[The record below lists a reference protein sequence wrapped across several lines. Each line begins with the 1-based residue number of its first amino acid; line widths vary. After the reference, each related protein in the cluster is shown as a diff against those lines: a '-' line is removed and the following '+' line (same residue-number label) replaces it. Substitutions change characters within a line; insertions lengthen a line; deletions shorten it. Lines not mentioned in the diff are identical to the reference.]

1 MKAFDEI
8 LVQLIIQHDCVVIP
22 EFGGFVSKT
31 ISSKIDF
38 DKGTMSP
45 PSKQLLFNVQLI
57 NNDGLLNASISSINQ
72 LSYLEAS
79 EVIRTKVSE
88 YKEDLKSGKKIT
100 INKVGTLQYN
110 QEGALIFEQDR
121 FFNFLLASYGLS
133 PIKFIEAKPIS
144 TKNNIDR
151 KNNLWK
157 YAAAACLLPIA
168 FYSLWIPLKTNVLSS
183 KRISINDL
191 NPFHQKSKI
200 NYVKT
205 PLSISEESAIV
216 LDESIEEQYNHADLT
231 LDYWYY
237 EYDGE
242 KQFTILNEPKEVEII
257 IDSEV
262 EKVIV
267 EEVIDANPAN
277 EIDIITP
284 FTFNCI
290 AGCFSNYSNA
300 IRLVKELKE
309 KGYDASILPGGKF
322 YQVSL
327 GGGFS
332 REAMNSIKA
341 NADQDSI
348 PVWILH

>member
-22 EFGGFVSKT
+22 EFGGFVSKA

-57 NNDGLLNASISSINQ
+57 NNDGLLNASIASLNQ

-79 EVIRTKVSE
+79 EVIRSKVSE
-88 YKEDLKSGKKIT
+88 FKDDLKTGKKIT

-110 QEGALIFEQDR
+110 QEGVLIFEQDR

-144 TKNNIDR
+144 TKNKIDR
-151 KNNLWK
+151 KNNVWK

-191 NPFHQKSKI
+191 NPFHQKRKI
-200 NYVKT
+200 NYVKN
-205 PLSISEESAIV
+205 PLSISQESAMVI
-216 LDESIEEQYNHADLT
+216 DESIEEQYNRADLT

-237 EYDGE
+237 EYDGQ
-242 KQFTILNEPKEVEII
+242 KQFTILNEPQEVEII
-257 IDSEV
+257 DAEDK
-262 EKVIV
+262 EVIV
-267 EEVIDANPAN
+267 EDVIVPDIPNQ
-277 EIDIITP
+277 IDIITP
-284 FTFNCI
+284 FTYNCI
-290 AGCFSNYSNA
+290 AGCFSNYTNA
-300 IRLVKELKE
+300 TRLVKELKE
-309 KGYDASILPGGKF
+309 KGYDASILPGGKL

-332 REAMNSIKA
+332 REAVYSIKA

>member
-22 EFGGFVSKT
+22 EFGGFVSKA

-57 NNDGLLNASISSINQ
+57 NNDGLLNASIASINQ
-72 LSYLEAS
+72 LSYLEAN

-88 YKEDLKSGKKIT
+88 FKDDLKTGKKIT

-144 TKNNIDR
+144 TKNKIDR
-151 KNNLWK
+151 KNNVWK

-191 NPFHQKSKI
+191 NPFHQKRKI

-237 EYDGE
+237 EYDGQ
-242 KQFTILNEPKEVEII
+242 KQFAILNENKDVEII
-257 IDSEV
+257 NAEGENVNV
-262 EKVIV
+262 EDEIV
-267 EEVIDANPAN
+267 PNTPN
-277 EIDIITP
+277 QIDIITP

-290 AGCFSNYSNA
+290 AGCFSNYKNA
-300 IRLVKELKE
+300 QRFVTKLKG
-309 KGYDASILPGGKF
+309 KGYNACILPGGQL
-322 YQVSL
+322 YRVSL

-332 REAMNSIKA
+332 EEAVIKLKKK
-341 NADQDSI
+341 ADQDGI
-348 PVWILH
+348 DAWILH

>member
-1 MKAFDEI
+1 MKTFDEI
-8 LVQLIIQHDCVVIP
+8 IVRLIIQHDCVIIP
-22 EFGGFVSKT
+22 EFGGFVTKALP
-31 ISSKIDF
+31 SKIDY
-38 DKGTMSP
+38 DKGIMSP
-45 PSKQLLFNVQLI
+45 PSKQLLFNIQLL
-57 NNDGLLNASISSINQ
+57 NNDGLLTAEISNVNNISYADASNEIVHKVGEFNAA
-72 LSYLEAS
+72 L
-79 EVIRTKVSE
+79 
-88 YKEDLKSGKKIT
+88 KEGKKIT
-100 INKVGTLQYN
+100 IQKVGSFQRN
-110 QEGALIFEQDR
+110 QEGLLVFEQDR
-121 FFNFLLASYGLS
+121 FFNFLLSSYGLENVQFVPAETIEKKD
-133 PIKFIEAKPIS
+133 PIDQGKTQF
-144 TKNNIDR
+144 
-151 KNNLWK
+151 WK

-205 PLSISEESAIV
+205 PLSISQESAIV

-257 IDSEV
+257 DAEDK
-262 EKVIV
+262 EVIV
-267 EEVIDANPAN
+267 EDVIDANPAN

>member
-22 EFGGFVSKT
+22 EFGGFVSKA

-38 DKGTMSP
+38 DKGSMSP

-79 EVIRTKVSE
+79 QVIRTKVSE

-151 KNNLWK
+151 KNNVWK

-191 NPFHQKSKI
+191 NPFHQKKKI
-200 NYVKT
+200 NYIKT
-205 PLSISEESAIV
+205 PLSISEESALV
-216 LDESIEEQYNHADLT
+216 LD
-231 LDYWYY
+231 
-237 EYDGE
+237 
-242 KQFTILNEPKEVEII
+242 
-257 IDSEV
+257 
-262 EKVIV
+262 
-267 EEVIDANPAN
+267 
-277 EIDIITP
+277 
-284 FTFNCI
+284 
-290 AGCFSNYSNA
+290 
-300 IRLVKELKE
+300 
-309 KGYDASILPGGKF
+309 
-322 YQVSL
+322 
-327 GGGFS
+327 
-332 REAMNSIKA
+332 
-341 NADQDSI
+341 
-348 PVWILH
+348 